1 MDSGL
6 MVTKVNGNSTST
18 FGGNIDVP
26 QIVTDAPAFSA
37 YQGTGQSI
45 TNNTLTKITYDTEN
59 FDTNSNYDHTTNYRF
74 TPTVSG
80 YYQFN
85 VRVELTTDYTGDV
98 YVALYKNGSRVHVV
112 GSRNDGLNQG
122 VGGSALVYANGST
135 DYFEGYIFQNTG
147 ASRTT
152 SNYAQGS
159 HFQGYLVRAV

>member
-1 MDSGL
+1 M
-6 MVTKVNGNSTST
+6 
-18 FGGNIDVP
+18 
-26 QIVTDAPAFSA
+26 
-37 YQGTGQSI
+37 
-45 TNNTLTKITYDTEN
+45 
-59 FDTNSNYDHTTNYRF
+59 
-74 TPTVSG
+74 
-80 YYQFN
+80 
-85 VRVELTTDYTGDV
+85 
-98 YVALYKNGSRVHVV
+98 YKNGSRVHVV